1 VGMPAVFANP
11 YASRSQHISS
21 QKIAQLRFNVCCVSG
36 EKKIVSQTVQGNISK
51 EIISGVAIIG
61 LIFTA
66 STYLPI
72 IGFFFSLFIPLPIL
86 FYRSKLGRTTGI
98 IVYILSIIIMI
109 VITGSIS
116 LDIFFFAELLLL
128 GFVLSELFEMRLSID
143 KTISYACAS
152 VLITV
157 IVILFFY
164 SNLSNT
170 GIYTLASEYISRN
183 LELTMAMYESLG
195 VPEESIHVISNSME
209 KIHYVLIRIIP
220 AMLISLTLFVSWT
233 SLLIAKPLLKA
244 KNIFFPDFDSLKLWK
259 APEFMVWL
267 FIGCGVMLI
276 LPEDSFKILG
286 LNGLIIL
293 LTIYFFQGI
302 AIVSFYFEKKNVPR
316 IFRIFL
322 YSVLALQ
329 QLVLLSV
336 IGLGFFD
343 MWLNFRKLGIKK
355 ES

>member
-1 VGMPAVFANP
+1 M
-11 YASRSQHISS
+11 
-21 QKIAQLRFNVCCVSG
+21 
-36 EKKIVSQTVQGNISK
+36 SQTDQGNISK
-51 EIISGVAIIG
+51 DIISGIAIIG

-109 VITGSIS
+109 VMTGSIS

-209 KIHYVLIRIIP
+209 KIHYVLILIIP

-276 LPEDSFKILG
+276 LPDNSFKILG

>member
-1 VGMPAVFANP
+1 M
-11 YASRSQHISS
+11 
-21 QKIAQLRFNVCCVSG
+21 
-36 EKKIVSQTVQGNISK
+36 SQTVQGNISK
-51 EIISGVAIIG
+51 DIISGIAIIG

-276 LPEDSFKILG
+276 LPENSFKILG

-343 MWLNFRKLGIKK
+343 MWLNFRKLGVKK

>member
-1 VGMPAVFANP
+1 M
-11 YASRSQHISS
+11 
-21 QKIAQLRFNVCCVSG
+21 
-36 EKKIVSQTVQGNISK
+36 SQTVQRNISK
-51 EIISGVAIIG
+51 DIVSGIAIIG
-61 LIFTA
+61 LIFIA
-66 STYLPI
+66 STYLPV

-98 IVYILSIIIMI
+98 IVYILSIIMML
-109 VITGSIS
+109 VITGGIS
-116 LDIFFFAELLLL
+116 DILFFAELLLL
-128 GFVLSELFEMRLSID
+128 GFVLSELIEMRLSIE
-143 KTISYACAS
+143 KTISYACAF
-152 VLITV
+152 VLITG
-157 IVILFFY
+157 IIILFFY

-183 LELTMAMYESLG
+183 LKLTMVMYESMG
-195 VPEESIHVISNSME
+195 VTEESIHVISNSME

-233 SLLIAKPLLKA
+233 SLLIAKPMLKA

-259 APEFMVWL
+259 APEFMVWI

-276 LPEDSFKILG
+276 LPENSFKILG

-293 LTIYFFQGI
+293 MTIYFFQGI
-302 AIVSFYFEKKNVPR
+302 AIVSFYFDKKNVPR

-322 YSVLALQ
+322 YSILALQ

-343 MWLNFRKLGIKK
+343 MWLNFRKLDIKK

>member
-1 VGMPAVFANP
+1 M
-11 YASRSQHISS
+11 
-21 QKIAQLRFNVCCVSG
+21 
-36 EKKIVSQTVQGNISK
+36 SQTVQGNISK
-51 EIISGVAIIG
+51 DIISGIAIIG

-109 VITGSIS
+109 VMTGSIS

-128 GFVLSELFEMRLSID
+128 GFVLSELFEMRLSIE

-152 VLITV
+152 VLITG

-276 LPEDSFKILG
+276 LPENSFKILG

-343 MWLNFRKLGIKK
+343 MWINFRKLGIKK

>member
-1 VGMPAVFANP
+1 
-11 YASRSQHISS
+11 
-21 QKIAQLRFNVCCVSG
+21 
-36 EKKIVSQTVQGNISK
+36 VSQTVQENISK
-51 EIISGVAIIG
+51 DIISGIAIIG

-109 VITGSIS
+109 VMTGSIS

-128 GFVLSELFEMRLSID
+128 GFVLSELIEMHLSIE

-152 VLITV
+152 VLMVGI
-157 IVILFFY
+157 IILLFY

-183 LELTMAMYESLG
+183 LKLTMVIYESMG

-233 SLLIAKPLLKA
+233 SLLIAKPVLKA
-244 KNIFFPDFDSLKLWK
+244 KNIFFPDFGSLKLWK
-259 APEFMVWL
+259 APEFMVWI
-267 FIGCGVMLI
+267 FIGCGVTLI
-276 LPEDSFKILG
+276 LPDNFFKILG

-293 LTIYFFQGI
+293 MTIYFFQGI

-322 YSVLALQ
+322 YSIVALQ

-343 MWLNFRKLGIKK
+343 MWLNFRRLGGKQK
-355 ES
+355 DKQGV

>member
-1 VGMPAVFANP
+1 
-11 YASRSQHISS
+11 
-21 QKIAQLRFNVCCVSG
+21 
-36 EKKIVSQTVQGNISK
+36 VSQTVQGNISK
-51 EIISGVAIIG
+51 DIISGVAIIG

-109 VITGSIS
+109 VMTGSIS
-116 LDIFFFAELLLL
+116 LDFFFFAELLLL
-128 GFVLSELFEMRLSID
+128 GFVLSELFEMRLSIE

-152 VLITV
+152 VLITG

-183 LELTMAMYESLG
+183 LELTMAMYESMG
-195 VPEESIHVISNSME
+195 VSEESIHVISNSME

-233 SLLIAKPLLKA
+233 NLLIAKPLLKA

-276 LPEDSFKILG
+276 LPDNSFKILG

-293 LTIYFFQGI
+293 MTIYFFQGI

-343 MWLNFRKLGIKK
+343 MWINFRKLGIKK

>member
-1 VGMPAVFANP
+1 MHFCLTWGLLT
-11 YASRSQHISS
+11 I
-21 QKIAQLRFNVCCVSG
+21 FNVSCVPG

-51 EIISGVAIIG
+51 DIISGVAIIG

-66 STYLPI
+66 STYLPV

-109 VITGSIS
+109 VMTGSIS

-128 GFVLSELFEMRLSID
+128 GFVLSELIETRLSIE
-143 KTISYACAS
+143 KTIGYACAS
-152 VLITV
+152 VLITG

-183 LELTMAMYESLG
+183 LELTMVMYESMG

-220 AMLISLTLFVSWT
+220 AMLISLTLFVSWA
-233 SLLIAKPLLKA
+233 SLLIAKPVLKA

-259 APEFMVWL
+259 APEFMVWI

-276 LPEDSFKILG
+276 LPENSFKILG

-293 LTIYFFQGI
+293 MTIYFFQGI

-316 IFRIFL
+316 MFRIFL
-322 YSVLALQ
+322 YSILALQ
-329 QLVLLSV
+329 QLVMLSV

-343 MWLNFRKLGIKK
+343 MWINFRKLGIKK

>member
-1 VGMPAVFANP
+1 M
-11 YASRSQHISS
+11 
-21 QKIAQLRFNVCCVSG
+21 
-36 EKKIVSQTVQGNISK
+36 SQTVQGNISK
-51 EIISGVAIIG
+51 DIISGVAIIG

-109 VITGSIS
+109 VMTGSIS

-128 GFVLSELFEMRLSID
+128 GFVLSELFEMRLSIE

-152 VLITV
+152 VLITG

-195 VPEESIHVISNSME
+195 VPEESIHIISNSME

-276 LPEDSFKILG
+276 LPENSFKILG

-343 MWLNFRKLGIKK
+343 MWINFRKLGIKK

>member
-1 VGMPAVFANP
+1 M
-11 YASRSQHISS
+11 
-21 QKIAQLRFNVCCVSG
+21 
-36 EKKIVSQTVQGNISK
+36 SQTVQGNISK
-51 EIISGVAIIG
+51 DIISGIAIIG

-109 VITGSIS
+109 VMTGSIS

-128 GFVLSELFEMRLSID
+128 GFVLSELFEMRLSIE
-143 KTISYACAS
+143 KIISYACAS
-152 VLITV
+152 VLITG

-183 LELTMAMYESLG
+183 LELTMAMYESMG

-209 KIHYVLIRIIP
+209 KILYVLIRIIP

-233 SLLIAKPLLKA
+233 SLLIAKPLFKA

-267 FIGCGVMLI
+267 FIGCAVMLI
-276 LPEDSFKILG
+276 LPENSFKILG

-343 MWLNFRKLGIKK
+343 MWINFRKLGIKK

>member
-1 VGMPAVFANP
+1 M
-11 YASRSQHISS
+11 
-21 QKIAQLRFNVCCVSG
+21 
-36 EKKIVSQTVQGNISK
+36 SQTVQGNISK
-51 EIISGVAIIG
+51 DIISGIAIIG

>member
-1 VGMPAVFANP
+1 
-11 YASRSQHISS
+11 
-21 QKIAQLRFNVCCVSG
+21 VCVPG

-51 EIISGVAIIG
+51 DIISGVAIIG

-66 STYLPI
+66 STYLPV

-109 VITGSIS
+109 VMTGSIS

-128 GFVLSELFEMRLSID
+128 GFVLSELFEMRLSIE

-152 VLITV
+152 VLITG

-164 SNLSNT
+164 SNLLNT

-233 SLLIAKPLLKA
+233 SLLIARPLLKA

-276 LPEDSFKILG
+276 LPENSFKILG

>member
-1 VGMPAVFANP
+1 MFP
-11 YASRSQHISS
+11 
-21 QKIAQLRFNVCCVSG
+21 G

-51 EIISGVAIIG
+51 DIISGVAIIG

-66 STYLPI
+66 SKYLPI

-98 IVYILSIIIMI
+98 IVYILSIIMMI
-109 VITGSIS
+109 VMTDNIS

-128 GFVLSELFEMRLSID
+128 GFVLSELIEMRLSIE

-152 VLITV
+152 VIITG

-170 GIYTLASEYISRN
+170 GIYSLASEYISRN
-183 LELTMAMYESLG
+183 LKLTIAMYESMG
-195 VPEESIHVISNSME
+195 VPEESIRVISNSME
-209 KIHYVLIRIIP
+209 KIHSVLIQIIP

-244 KNIFFPDFDSLKLWK
+244 KNIFPPDFVSLKLWK

-276 LPEDSFKILG
+276 LPDNAFKILG

-293 LTIYFFQGI
+293 MTIYFFQGI
-302 AIVSFYFEKKNVPR
+302 AIVSFYFEKKNVPL

-322 YSVLALQ
+322 YSILALQ

>member
-1 VGMPAVFANP
+1 M
-11 YASRSQHISS
+11 
-21 QKIAQLRFNVCCVSG
+21 
-36 EKKIVSQTVQGNISK
+36 SQTDQGNISK
-51 EIISGVAIIG
+51 DIISGLAIIG

-109 VITGSIS
+109 VMTGSIS

-276 LPEDSFKILG
+276 LPDNSFKILG

>member
-1 VGMPAVFANP
+1 M
-11 YASRSQHISS
+11 
-21 QKIAQLRFNVCCVSG
+21 
-36 EKKIVSQTVQGNISK
+36 SQTVQENILK
-51 EIISGVAIIG
+51 DIISGIAIIG

-109 VITGSIS
+109 VMTGSIS

-128 GFVLSELFEMRLSID
+128 GFVLSELIEMHLSIE

-152 VLITV
+152 VLMVGI
-157 IVILFFY
+157 IILLFY

-170 GIYTLASEYISRN
+170 GIYTLVSEYISRN
-183 LELTMAMYESLG
+183 LKLTMVIYESMG

-276 LPEDSFKILG
+276 LPENSFKILG

-322 YSVLALQ
+322 YSILALQ
-329 QLVLLSV
+329 QLVLLCV

-343 MWLNFRKLGIKK
+343 IWINFRKLGIKK

>member
-1 VGMPAVFANP
+1 M
-11 YASRSQHISS
+11 
-21 QKIAQLRFNVCCVSG
+21 
-36 EKKIVSQTVQGNISK
+36 SQTVQGNISK
-51 EIISGVAIIG
+51 DIISGIAIIG

-276 LPEDSFKILG
+276 LPDNSFKILG

>member
-1 VGMPAVFANP
+1 M
-11 YASRSQHISS
+11 
-21 QKIAQLRFNVCCVSG
+21 
-36 EKKIVSQTVQGNISK
+36 SQTVQGNISK
-51 EIISGVAIIG
+51 DIISGIAIIG

-109 VITGSIS
+109 VMTGSIS

-276 LPEDSFKILG
+276 LPDNSFKILG

-343 MWLNFRKLGIKK
+343 MWINFRKLGIKK

>member
-1 VGMPAVFANP
+1 M
-11 YASRSQHISS
+11 
-21 QKIAQLRFNVCCVSG
+21 CVPG

-51 EIISGVAIIG
+51 DIISGVAIIG

-66 STYLPI
+66 STYLPV

-109 VITGSIS
+109 VMTGSIS

-128 GFVLSELFEMRLSID
+128 GFVLSELFEMRLSIE

-152 VLITV
+152 VLITG

-164 SNLSNT
+164 SNLLNT

-233 SLLIAKPLLKA
+233 SLLIARPLLKA
-244 KNIFFPDFDSLKLWK
+244 KNIFF
-259 APEFMVWL
+259 
-267 FIGCGVMLI
+267 LI
-276 LPEDSFKILG
+276 LTL
-286 LNGLIIL
+286 LNYGKRRNSW
-293 LTIYFFQGI
+293 FG
-302 AIVSFYFEKKNVPR
+302 
-316 IFRIFL
+316 FL
-322 YSVLALQ
+322 
-329 QLVLLSV
+329 
-336 IGLGFFD
+336 
-343 MWLNFRKLGIKK
+343 
-355 ES
+355 

>member
-1 VGMPAVFANP
+1 LTIYKSVPE
-11 YASRSQHISS
+11 
-21 QKIAQLRFNVCCVSG
+21 

-51 EIISGVAIIG
+51 DIISGVAIIG

-109 VITGSIS
+109 VMTGSIS

-128 GFVLSELFEMRLSID
+128 GFVLSELFEMRLSIE
-143 KTISYACAS
+143 KIISYACAS
-152 VLITV
+152 VLITG

-170 GIYTLASEYISRN
+170 GIYTLSSEYISRN

-195 VPEESIHVISNSME
+195 VPEESIHIISNSME
-209 KIHYVLIRIIP
+209 KIQYVLIRIIP

-276 LPEDSFKILG
+276 LPENSFKILG

-343 MWLNFRKLGIKK
+343 MWINFRKLGIKK

>member
-1 VGMPAVFANP
+1 M
-11 YASRSQHISS
+11 
-21 QKIAQLRFNVCCVSG
+21 
-36 EKKIVSQTVQGNISK
+36 SQTVQGNISK
-51 EIISGVAIIG
+51 DIISGIAIIG

-109 VITGSIS
+109 VMTGSIS

-276 LPEDSFKILG
+276 LPDNSFKILG

>member
-1 VGMPAVFANP
+1 M
-11 YASRSQHISS
+11 
-21 QKIAQLRFNVCCVSG
+21 
-36 EKKIVSQTVQGNISK
+36 SQTVQGNISK
-51 EIISGVAIIG
+51 DIISGVAIIG

-98 IVYILSIIIMI
+98 IVYILSIIMMI
-109 VITGSIS
+109 VMTGSIS

-128 GFVLSELFEMRLSID
+128 GFVLSELIEMRLSIE

-152 VLITV
+152 VLITG

-170 GIYTLASEYISRN
+170 GIYNLVSGYISRN
-183 LELTMAMYESLG
+183 LDLTMAMYESMG
-195 VPEESIHVISNSME
+195 VSEESIHIISNSME
-209 KIHYVLIRIIP
+209 KIQYVLIRIIP
-220 AMLISLTLFVSWT
+220 AMLISLTLFVSWV
-233 SLLIAKPLLKA
+233 SLLIAKPALKA
-244 KNIFFPDFDSLKLWK
+244 KNIFFPDFGSLKLWK
-259 APEFMVWL
+259 GPEFMVWI
-267 FIGCGVMLI
+267 FIGCGVTLI
-276 LPEDSFKILG
+276 FPDNTFKILG

-293 LTIYFFQGI
+293 MTIYFFQGI

-355 ES
+355 ENET

>member
-1 VGMPAVFANP
+1 M
-11 YASRSQHISS
+11 
-21 QKIAQLRFNVCCVSG
+21 
-36 EKKIVSQTVQGNISK
+36 SQTVQENILK
-51 EIISGVAIIG
+51 DIISGIAIIG

-109 VITGSIS
+109 VMTGSIS

-128 GFVLSELFEMRLSID
+128 GFVLSELFEMRLSIE

-152 VLITV
+152 VLITG

-276 LPEDSFKILG
+276 LPENSFKILG

-322 YSVLALQ
+322 YSILALQ
-329 QLVLLSV
+329 QLVLLCV

-343 MWLNFRKLGIKK
+343 IWINFRKLGIKK

>member
-1 VGMPAVFANP
+1 
-11 YASRSQHISS
+11 
-21 QKIAQLRFNVCCVSG
+21 
-36 EKKIVSQTVQGNISK
+36 VSQTDQGNISK
-51 EIISGVAIIG
+51 DIISGIAIIG

-86 FYRSKLGRTTGI
+86 FYRSKLGRKTGI

-276 LPEDSFKILG
+276 LPDNSFKILG

>member
-1 VGMPAVFANP
+1 M
-11 YASRSQHISS
+11 
-21 QKIAQLRFNVCCVSG
+21 
-36 EKKIVSQTVQGNISK
+36 SQTVQGNISK
-51 EIISGVAIIG
+51 DIISGVAIIG

-109 VITGSIS
+109 VMTGSIS

-128 GFVLSELFEMRLSID
+128 GFVLSELFEMRLSIE

-152 VLITV
+152 VLITG

-183 LELTMAMYESLG
+183 LELTMAMYESMG
-195 VPEESIHVISNSME
+195 VPEKSIHVISNSME

-233 SLLIAKPLLKA
+233 NLLIAKPLLKA

-267 FIGCGVMLI
+267 FIGCGVTLI
-276 LPEDSFKILG
+276 LPDNSFKILG

-293 LTIYFFQGI
+293 MTIYFFQGI

-329 QLVLLSV
+329 QLVLLFV

-343 MWLNFRKLGIKK
+343 MWINFRKLGGK
-355 ES
+355 

>member
-1 VGMPAVFANP
+1 M
-11 YASRSQHISS
+11 
-21 QKIAQLRFNVCCVSG
+21 
-36 EKKIVSQTVQGNISK
+36 SQTVQGNISK
-51 EIISGVAIIG
+51 DIISGIAIIG
-61 LIFTA
+61 LIFIA

-86 FYRSKLGRTTGI
+86 FYRSKLGRKTGI

-109 VITGSIS
+109 VMTGSIS

-128 GFVLSELFEMRLSID
+128 GFVLSELIEMHLSIE

-152 VLITV
+152 VLMVGI
-157 IVILFFY
+157 IILLFY

-183 LELTMAMYESLG
+183 LKLTMVIYESMG

-220 AMLISLTLFVSWT
+220 AMLISLTLFVSWA
-233 SLLIAKPLLKA
+233 SLLIAKPVLKA

-259 APEFMVWL
+259 APEFMVWI

-276 LPEDSFKILG
+276 LPENSFKILG

-293 LTIYFFQGI
+293 MTIYFFQGI

-322 YSVLALQ
+322 YSILALQ

-343 MWLNFRKLGIKK
+343 MWINFRRLGIKK

>member
-1 VGMPAVFANP
+1 M
-11 YASRSQHISS
+11 
-21 QKIAQLRFNVCCVSG
+21 
-36 EKKIVSQTVQGNISK
+36 SQTVQGNISK
-51 EIISGVAIIG
+51 DIISGIAIIG

-109 VITGSIS
+109 VMTGSIS

-152 VLITV
+152 VLITG

-233 SLLIAKPLLKA
+233 NLLIAKPLLKA

-276 LPEDSFKILG
+276 LPDNSFKILG

-293 LTIYFFQGI
+293 MTIYFFQGI

-343 MWLNFRKLGIKK
+343 MWINFRKLGVKK

>member
-1 VGMPAVFANP
+1 M
-11 YASRSQHISS
+11 
-21 QKIAQLRFNVCCVSG
+21 
-36 EKKIVSQTVQGNISK
+36 SQTVQGNISK
-51 EIISGVAIIG
+51 DIISGIAIIG

-276 LPEDSFKILG
+276 LPDNSFKILG

-343 MWLNFRKLGIKK
+343 MWLNFRKLGVKK

>member
-1 VGMPAVFANP
+1 
-11 YASRSQHISS
+11 
-21 QKIAQLRFNVCCVSG
+21 
-36 EKKIVSQTVQGNISK
+36 VSQTTVQGNISK
-51 EIISGVAIIG
+51 DIISGVAIIG

-109 VITGSIS
+109 VMTGSIS

-128 GFVLSELFEMRLSID
+128 GFVLSELFEMRLSIE

-152 VLITV
+152 VLITG

-183 LELTMAMYESLG
+183 LDLTMAMYESLG

-220 AMLISLTLFVSWT
+220 AMLIALTLFVSWT
-233 SLLIAKPLLKA
+233 SLLIAKPLLEA

-259 APEFMVWL
+259 APEFMVWI

-276 LPEDSFKILG
+276 LPENSFKILG

-322 YSVLALQ
+322 YSILALQ
-329 QLVLLSV
+329 QLVLLCV

-343 MWLNFRKLGIKK
+343 IWINFRRLGIKK

>member
-1 VGMPAVFANP
+1 M
-11 YASRSQHISS
+11 
-21 QKIAQLRFNVCCVSG
+21 
-36 EKKIVSQTVQGNISK
+36 VSQTVQGNISK
-51 EIISGVAIIG
+51 DIISGIAIIG

-66 STYLPI
+66 STYLPV

-86 FYRSKLGRTTGI
+86 FYRSKLGRRTGL
-98 IVYILSIIIMI
+98 IVCILSIIMMI
-109 VITGSIS
+109 VMTGSIS

-128 GFVLSELFEMRLSID
+128 GFVLSELIEMRLSIE

-152 VLITV
+152 VLITG

-164 SNLSNT
+164 SNISNT
-170 GIYTLASEYISRN
+170 GIYTLTSEYISRN
-183 LELTMAMYESLG
+183 LKLTMVMYESMG

-220 AMLISLTLFVSWT
+220 AMLISLTLFVSWA
-233 SLLIAKPLLKA
+233 SLLIAKPVLKA
-244 KNIFFPDFDSLKLWK
+244 KNIFFPDFDSFKLWK
-259 APEFMVWL
+259 APEFIVWL
-267 FIGCGVMLI
+267 FIVCGVMLI
-276 LPEDSFKILG
+276 LPENSFKILG

-293 LTIYFFQGI
+293 MTIYFFQGI

-343 MWLNFRKLGIKK
+343 MWINFRKLGIKK

>member
-1 VGMPAVFANP
+1 M
-11 YASRSQHISS
+11 
-21 QKIAQLRFNVCCVSG
+21 
-36 EKKIVSQTVQGNISK
+36 SQTVQGNISK
-51 EIISGVAIIG
+51 DIISGVAIIG

-109 VITGSIS
+109 VMTGSIS
-116 LDIFFFAELLLL
+116 LDFFFFAELLLL
-128 GFVLSELFEMRLSID
+128 GFVLSELFEMRLSIE

-152 VLITV
+152 VLITG

-183 LELTMAMYESLG
+183 LELTMAMYESMG
-195 VPEESIHVISNSME
+195 VSEESIHVISNSME

-233 SLLIAKPLLKA
+233 NLLIAKPLLKA

-276 LPEDSFKILG
+276 LPDNSFKILG

-293 LTIYFFQGI
+293 MTIYFFQGI

>member
-1 VGMPAVFANP
+1 M
-11 YASRSQHISS
+11 
-21 QKIAQLRFNVCCVSG
+21 
-36 EKKIVSQTVQGNISK
+36 SQTVQGNISK
-51 EIISGVAIIG
+51 DIISGVAIIG

-109 VITGSIS
+109 VMTGSIS

-128 GFVLSELFEMRLSID
+128 GFVLSELFEMRLSIE

-152 VLITV
+152 VLITG

-183 LELTMAMYESLG
+183 LELTMAMYESMG
-195 VPEESIHVISNSME
+195 VSEESIHVISNSME

-233 SLLIAKPLLKA
+233 NLLIAKPLLKA

-276 LPEDSFKILG
+276 LPDNSFKILG

-293 LTIYFFQGI
+293 MTIYFFQGI

-343 MWLNFRKLGIKK
+343 MWINFRKLGIKK